1 MSPLN
6 DHYNISLPNNN
17 CCIITSNIT
26 SRANSDSS
34 RLNVNAQ
41 PFLPA
46 TLNNV
51 TEDGDV
57 YSVLSNL
64 RIKNIN
70 RILIAH
76 LNINSLR
83 YKFDKLS
90 DIITGKIDIILI
102 SEAKLDNTFPLSNF
116 KIPGFCTP
124 FRRDGTRYGGGILL
138 YIREDIPSTLL
149 SSLPFS
155 ENVECFFVE
164 IKLRQIKWLL
174 GILYNPS
181 KYLSKSLDHYTQSY
195 DKILILGDFDS
206 EMHEDSMVEFCGI
219 YNLKNLVKDPT
230 CYKNHDNPSCI
241 NLMLTNKKF
250 CKHSGG

>member
-1 MSPLN
+1 M
-6 DHYNISLPNNN
+6 PNNN
-17 CCIITSNIT
+17 CCIFTSNIT

-51 TEDGDV
+51 SEDGDV

-83 YKFDKLS
+83 YKFDMLS
-90 DIITGKIDIILI
+90 DIITGKIDMILI
-102 SEAKLDNTFPLSNF
+102 SETKLDNIFPLSNF

-124 FRRDGTRYGGGILL
+124 FRRGGTRYGGGILL
-138 YIREDIPSTLL
+138 YIREDIH
-149 SSLPFS
+149 F
-155 ENVECFFVE
+155 
-164 IKLRQIKWLL
+164 
-174 GILYNPS
+174 
-181 KYLSKSLDHYTQSY
+181 YTS
-195 DKILILGDFDS
+195 F
-206 EMHEDSMVEFCGI
+206 
-219 YNLKNLVKDPT
+219 
-230 CYKNHDNPSCI
+230 
-241 NLMLTNKKF
+241 
-250 CKHSGG
+250 